1 MATFGGFSNS
11 AAISNF
17 IEFIV
22 GEQEFIAMVISH
34 SSLLAP
40 FSRKTSEV
48 RAVAQT
54 QSYPRIGLILSAAK
68 NKDNTYLF
76 CDPSDPTNLVSLQEN
91 VLDLMT
97 SSNSPFSEGITRIAA
112 ALTASVLIRQLPIN
126 SDLKNID
133 LGNRVESQAIEDL
146 DRIISLLGETN
157 AISSFTSIRN
167 IKGGISIYIS
177 LGIDKTSIPQ
187 SYFNVDPLNETLNFE
202 EIYPN
207 ETVKVIDS
215 LSIPADKLCYCYYY
229 HSGWEQE
236 TQSTNGFVLEVNP
249 PIEGF
254 FELKDGWNAENIISS
269 LAEAFNESALR
280 FTSNKSNIIAAPIN
294 GDMSLYSASI
304 IKKELY
310 PEISDSYF
318 SKVINFRLL
327 HKLSYINF
335 DARRNSSVVNREL
348 LIINFYTV
356 DKVLLGETLYP
367 SLNPIYKGTYSP
379 ITAYSQGDIVDYNNF
394 SYIAL
399 NSSTGI
405 PPLTDSLVWSTLYSD
420 LSLKS
425 VRDISVNRV
434 DGLLYGLTP
443 SFTFLDE
450 EGPKS
455 LILDVEKGNLKA
467 VAASNPSVSSE
478 VELELSNTFYFKLA
492 PGFSNVTG
500 TLRVRVSSTDTTST
514 PNLAP
519 FLDQDGAYSFEVSG
533 TAEEVALAFLEALFF
548 MSQSTEVL
556 GVLVYPHAIQLV
568 NFKKSLFEIKEVID
582 LLDVNQVPGLQVAT
596 GTPILEQTEY
606 RAFPRSVVIKST
618 VIEGASA
625 GGTSG
630 LIDTNGDNQ
639 VASANLSKTNLSSRI
654 QSVYDKLKFLE
665 QEKKASGY
673 EQEVLYRR

>member
-40 FSRKTSEV
+40 FSRKTLEV
-48 RAVAQT
+48 KAVAQT

-76 CDPSDPTNLVSLQEN
+76 CDPSDPTNLVTLQEN

-133 LGNRVESQAIEDL
+133 LGNRIETQAIEDL

-167 IKGGISIYIS
+167 IRGGISIYIS
-177 LGIDKTSIPQ
+177 LGINKTSIPQ
-187 SYFNVDPLNETLNFE
+187 SYFNVDPINEALNFE
-202 EIYPN
+202 DVYPN
-207 ETVKVIDS
+207 QSVKVIDS

-236 TQSTNGFVLEVNP
+236 TQNTNGFILEVNP
-249 PIEGF
+249 PVEGF
-254 FELKDGWNAENIISS
+254 FELRDGWNAENIISS

-280 FTSNKSNIIAAPIN
+280 FTSNKSNIIAAPVN
-294 GDMSLYSASI
+294 GDLSLYSASI

-310 PEISDSYF
+310 PEISDQYF

-327 HKLSYINF
+327 HRLSYINF

-356 DKVLLGETLYP
+356 NKVSLGNTLYP
-367 SLNPIYKGTYSP
+367 SLTSTYRGTYSP
-379 ITAYSQGDIVDYNNF
+379 LVLYSQGDIVDYNNF

-399 NSSTGI
+399 ASSTGT
-405 PPLTDSLVWSTLYSD
+405 PPLTNSLVWSTLYSD

-425 VRDISVNRV
+425 VRDISTNRV
-434 DGLLYGLTP
+434 EGLLYGLSP

-455 LILDVEKGNLKA
+455 LILDVEKGTLKA
-467 VAASNPSVSSE
+467 VAASNSVSPE
-478 VELELSNTFYFKLA
+478 AELELSNTFYFKLA

-500 TLRVRVSSTDTTST
+500 TLRVRISSTNISST
-514 PNLAP
+514 PNLVP
-519 FLDQDGAYSFEVSG
+519 FLDQDEAYSFEVSG
-533 TAEEVALAFLEALFF
+533 TAEQVALSFLEALFF

-556 GVLVYPHAIQLV
+556 GVLVYPHAVQVV
-568 NFKKSLFEIKEVID
+568 NFKKTLLEIKEVID

-596 GTPILEQTEY
+596 GTPILEQTDY
-606 RAFPRSVVIKST
+606 KAFPRSVVIKST
-618 VIEGASA
+618 VIEDNS
-625 GGTSG
+625 T
-630 LIDTNGDNQ
+630 LDTNGDNQ
-639 VASANLSKTNLSSRI
+639 VASADLSKTSLSSRI
-654 QSVYDKLKFLE
+654 QFVYDKLKFLE
-665 QEKKASGY
+665 QEKKVGGY
-673 EQEVLYRR
+673 EQELLFRR